1 MIVNSQKN
9 INFEIEILNTLKI
22 KDKIIILLTEKGDL
36 SVKEMVDIMD
46 VSKQAI
52 HVAITQLLEK
62 ELVVKFG
69 RTPKTIYR
77 LKVKEKV
84 LSTFTENINAENL
97 FLLNEYFLLITET
110 GNILTG
116 VEAFAKWCHQ
126 RQLPLEKT
134 INEYLKTKQKYLGY
148 YNDINI
154 IDGKE
159 KIENTKGYDEIYLDN
174 IFYLDFYA
182 IERFGKTRLGTLLH
196 YAKQGQNKFLMKIL
210 VQEALPKVKHLLAIN
225 NFDAV
230 AYVPPTIRREVQ
242 LMKYLETHL
251 KINLPKVAIQ
261 KISGI
266 IPVPQ
271 KSLNKL
277 SERITNADNTFAVS
291 ETITYKHLLLIDDA
305 VGSGS
310 TLNQIANKIKLKGSA
325 KKITALAIIGS
336 FKGFDVVTDI

>member
-1 MIVNSQKN
+1 M
-9 INFEIEILNTLKI
+9 KI
-22 KDKIIILLTEKGDL
+22 KDKIIGVLLESGDL
-36 SVKEMVDIMD
+36 SVKEMVDKLD

-52 HVAITQLLEK
+52 HVALVQLLDAGEI
-62 ELVVKFG
+62 VKFG

-77 LKVKEKV
+77 LKAKEKTV
-84 LSTFTENINAENL
+84 APITTNINDETLA
-97 FLLNEYFLLITET
+97 FLNQDFLLITET
-110 GNILTG
+110 GAILTG
-116 VEAFAKWCHQ
+116 LDAFAKWCLQ

-134 INEYLKTKQKYLGY
+134 INEYLSTKEKYVGY
-148 YNDINI
+148 YNNINI

-159 KIENTKGYDEIYLDN
+159 KIVNTKGYDKIYVDE
-174 IFYLDFYA
+174 IFYLDFYV

-210 VQEALPKVKHLLAIN
+210 VEEARPKIKDLLAIN

-251 KINLPKVAIQ
+251 KINLPKVNIQ

-277 SERITNADNTFAVS
+277 AERITNAENTFAVS
-291 ETITYKHLLLIDDA
+291 EKIKYKHLLLIDDA

-310 TLNQIANKIKLKGSA
+310 TLNQVAGKIKQKGIA
-325 KKITALAIIGS
+325 KKITALAIVGS
-336 FKGFDVVTDI
+336 FKGFDVITDV

>member
-1 MIVNSQKN
+1 M
-9 INFEIEILNTLKI
+9 KI
-22 KDKIIILLTEKGDL
+22 KDKIIGVLLESGDL
-36 SVKEMVDIMD
+36 SVKEMVDKLD

-52 HVAITQLLEK
+52 HVALVQLLDAGEI
-62 ELVVKFG
+62 VKFG

-77 LKVKEKV
+77 LKAKEKTV
-84 LSTFTENINAENL
+84 APITTNINDETLA
-97 FLLNEYFLLITET
+97 FLNQDFLLITET
-110 GNILTG
+110 GAILTG
-116 VEAFAKWCHQ
+116 LDAFAKWCLQ

-134 INEYLKTKQKYLGY
+134 INEYLSTKEKYVGY
-148 YNDINI
+148 YNNINI

-159 KIENTKGYDEIYLDN
+159 KIVNTKGYDKIYVDE

-210 VQEALPKVKHLLAIN
+210 VEEARPKIKDLLAIN

-251 KINLPKVAIQ
+251 KINLPKVNIQ

-277 SERITNADNTFAVS
+277 AERITNAENTFAVS
-291 ETITYKHLLLIDDA
+291 EKIKYKHLLLIDDA

-310 TLNQIANKIKLKGSA
+310 TLNQVAGKIKQKGIA
-325 KKITALAIIGS
+325 KKITALAIVGS
-336 FKGFDVVTDI
+336 FKGFDVITDV